1 MRSASPP
8 EFAKTLTAE
17 WMPLCAS
24 NKNGNGTGTG
34 EIPEPALAIV
44 GKFLPTLQSTRR
56 EAYTFSPPPLFLH
69 PQPTTFFLR
78 LSFTRTGG
86 ETFSS
91 DGKKSVR
98 LLSTVNRTK
107 NGTALMLISSTSFW
121 LSLVQKD
128 PARTCSSW
136 SSSCSGSNDHS
147 RQTTSLRRSS
157 VPSSSSEELAT
168 RPSVR
173 AMP

>member
-1 MRSASPP
+1 MDAALRFKQGRKRNRDGRDPRA
-8 EFAKTLTAE
+8 
-17 WMPLCAS
+17 CARHRRQVS
-24 NKNGNGTGTG
+24 TYTSGNEARG
-34 EIPEPALAIV
+34 LH
-44 GKFLPTLQSTRR
+44 FL
-56 EAYTFSPPPLFLH
+56 PPPLFLH

-98 LLSTVNRTK
+98 YYQQRLLKETRTV
-107 NGTALMLISSTSFW
+107 LMLISSTSFW

-147 RQTTSLRRSS
+147 RRTRCLRRSS
-157 VPSSSSEELAT
+157 VPFSSSEVLVT

-173 AMP
+173 ATP